1 MIDRF
6 NATPAPR
13 PSQRPTLRL
22 KTCEE
27 YLDWIMA
34 NLSHLSEKAVEQH
47 LRAAELVIRMQ
58 GNEAQAKATMHTLI
72 DDGTLPVTDQGIK

>member
-6 NATPAPR
+6 AVAKNPVASKRPCLSLKNA
-13 PSQRPTLRL
+13 
-22 KTCEE
+22 EE

-34 NLSHLSEKAVEQH
+34 NILHLSEKAVEQH

-58 GNEAQAKATMHTLI
+58 GNEAQAKATLHTLVE
-72 DDGTLPVTDQGIK
+72 DGTIAPGDGA